1 MTDFFIFIRNLL
13 ELCASQHNKTIYTMK
28 KIISALAIGFLFIS
42 CELGDDDSSRLEL
55 LPVNSVD
62 MPTAFAKDSITEIPV
77 KYIRPTT
84 CHFFN
89 NFYYDSNVD
98 FKRTVAIY
106 TINLNQSGCQ
116 NDNTTLVEVPL
127 KFKPTTLGTYNF
139 RFWTGDNA
147 QGISQYIEF
156 DAIVDH

>member
-1 MTDFFIFIRNLL
+1 
-13 ELCASQHNKTIYTMK
+13 MK

-42 CELGDDDSSRLEL
+42 CDLGDEETSSLEL

-77 KYIRPTT
+77 RYTRPTT

-89 NFYYDSNVD
+89 DFYYSRVG

-106 TINLNQSGCQ
+106 TVNLNQTNCQ
-116 NDNTTLVEVPL
+116 NDNVTLVEVPL
-127 KFKPTTLGTYNF
+127 RFKPAELGTYTF
-139 RFWTGDNA
+139 RFYTGDNA
-147 QGISQYIEF
+147 QGVSQYIEY